1 MRRTS
6 RPRADTP
13 PPRLVVPTPN
23 PQELPVTPTGPNRRQ
38 MLCGLAVAVAAPG
51 VLAACSSPG
60 EYQGSAASSTTT
72 TGATGGG
79 SVPLAQVPVGGGV
92 IVTAAERPLLVVQP
106 TAGTVKAFDASC
118 PHAGTT
124 VDPPQ
129 GGVITCP
136 NHFSQFDAATG
147 ALRKGPAATGL
158 TEVPARV
165 VDGVVQVA

>member
-1 MRRTS
+1 MS
-6 RPRADTP
+6 
-13 PPRLVVPTPN
+13 
-23 PQELPVTPTGPNRRQ
+23 PTGPSRRQ
-38 MLCGLAVAVAAPG
+38 MLCGLAAAVAAPG

-60 EYQGSAASSTTT
+60 EYQPGPSGSATTT
-72 TGATGGG
+72 AAAAAGA

-92 IVTAAERPLLVVQP
+92 IVTAGRRPILVVQP
-106 TAGTVKAFDASC
+106 AAGTIKAFKAAC

-147 ALRKGPAATGL
+147 ALRKGPATTGL

>member
-1 MRRTS
+1 
-6 RPRADTP
+6 
-13 PPRLVVPTPN
+13 
-23 PQELPVTPTGPNRRQ
+23 VTPTGPSRRQ

-79 SVPLAQVPVGGGV
+79 SIPLAQVPVGGGV
-92 IVTAAERPLLVVQP
+92 IVTAAERPILVVQP

-118 PHAGTT
+118 PHQGTT

-129 GGVITCP
+129 AGVITCP

-147 ALRKGPAATGL
+147 AQRKGPATTGL
-158 TEVPARV
+158 TEVPTRV
-165 VDGVVQVA
+165 VDGVVQVT